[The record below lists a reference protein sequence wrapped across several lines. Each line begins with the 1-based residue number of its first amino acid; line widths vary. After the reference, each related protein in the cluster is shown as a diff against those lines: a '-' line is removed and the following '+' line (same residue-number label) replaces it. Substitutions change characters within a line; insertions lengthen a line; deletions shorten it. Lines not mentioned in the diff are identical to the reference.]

1 MDADRK
7 HLLRML
13 LDSETMVFGKEPF
26 LFFLNM
32 EISKAIRYQN
42 YLSLLLVGVDPGK
55 RQVKQVGE
63 RVRKL
68 ASILSGEV
76 RRTDIIGRLDIDKL
90 SVILLNAD
98 RSACRVVKERLASTL
113 EDYRL
118 PSSLALAC
126 FPSDSTD
133 AGNLLKRALA
143 QLPSR

>member
-1 MDADRK
+1 MEADK
-7 HLLRML
+7 KLLLRML

-42 YLSLLLVGVDPGK
+42 YLSLLLVGVEAGR
-55 RQVKQVGE
+55 RQVKPIREQVK
-63 RVRKL
+63 RL
-68 ASILSGEV
+68 ASILTTEV
-76 RRTDIIGRLDIDKL
+76 RRTDIIGRLDVDKL

-98 RSACRVVKERLASTL
+98 RAACRIVKDRLAAIL

-118 PSSLALAC
+118 PSSLGLAC

-133 AGNLLKRALA
+133 ANNLLKRALA
-143 QLPSR
+143 QLHS